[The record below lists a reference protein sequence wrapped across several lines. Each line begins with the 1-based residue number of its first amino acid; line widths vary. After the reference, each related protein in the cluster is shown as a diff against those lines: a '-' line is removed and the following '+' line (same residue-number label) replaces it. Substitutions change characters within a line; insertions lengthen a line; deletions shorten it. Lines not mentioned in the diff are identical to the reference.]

1 MKAVATQLGKI
12 VVAEVEKPEPLAGHV
27 LVRTEFSAISPG
39 TEMSFVK
46 RAADKLIVMGYSA
59 VGVVEH
65 VGAEAAGIE
74 VGQRVA
80 VYGAPYTRHAEW
92 LSVPANL
99 AAVVPDH
106 VDPEEA
112 AFAGLGAIAIHA
124 LRVAELQFGESA
136 VVVGLGILG
145 NIIAQIASAAAYRT
159 FGMDLNADRAA
170 MLREHGVP
178 HAYASQDELAAGV
191 AEATGGVGADAVLL
205 CASGP
210 GEPVINA
217 ALQSIRLR
225 GKVVIVGDLS
235 AQFSRELMFG
245 KEAQVLISR
254 AGGPGRYDAQYER
267 DNIDYPIGYVR
278 WTEGRN
284 TAEYIRLLAEGR
296 ISIKKMITNVYGL
309 DQVEQAYANYA
320 QPSKTVGT
328 LFKFGEDR

>member
-1 MKAVATQLGKI
+1 MKAVATQLGR
-12 VVAEVEKPEPLAGHV
+12 VVVTDIEKPAPLSGHV
-27 LVRTEFSAISPG
+27 LVRTEYSAISPG
-39 TEMSFVK
+39 TEMSFV
-46 RAADKLIVMGYSA
+46 RQSADKLVVMGYSA
-59 VGVVEH
+59 VGIVEQLGES
-65 VGAEAAGIE
+65 VTGIE

-124 LRVAELQFGESA
+124 LRVADLHFGESA

-145 NIIAQIASAAAYRT
+145 NLTAQIANAAAYQT
-159 FGMDLNADRAA
+159 LGMDLNADRAA
-170 MLREHGVP
+170 MLQEHGVTR
-178 HAYASQDELAAGV
+178 AYTSQEELNDGV
-191 AEATGGVGADAVLL
+191 SAVTGGVGADAVLL

-210 GEPVINA
+210 GEPIINA
-217 ALQSIRLR
+217 ALESIRLR
-225 GKVVIVGDLS
+225 GKVVIVGDVT
-235 AQFSRELMFG
+235 AEFSRGLMFG

-254 AGGPGRYDAQYER
+254 AGGPGRYDSQYER

-284 TAEYIRLLAEGR
+284 IAEYIRLLAEGR

-309 DQVEQAYANYA
+309 DQAEQAYANYA
-320 QPSKTVGT
+320 KPSKTIGT
-328 LFKFGEDR
+328 LFKYGEV

>member
-1 MKAVATQLGKI
+1 M
-12 VVAEVEKPEPLAGHV
+12 
-27 LVRTEFSAISPG
+27 
-39 TEMSFVK
+39 
-46 RAADKLIVMGYSA
+46 
-59 VGVVEH
+59 
-65 VGAEAAGIE
+65 
-74 VGQRVA
+74 
-80 VYGAPYTRHAEW
+80 
-92 LSVPANL
+92 
-99 AAVVPDH
+99 
-106 VDPEEA
+106 
-112 AFAGLGAIAIHA
+112 
-124 LRVAELQFGESA
+124 
-136 VVVGLGILG
+136 
-145 NIIAQIASAAAYRT
+145 
-159 FGMDLNADRAA
+159 
-170 MLREHGVP
+170 P